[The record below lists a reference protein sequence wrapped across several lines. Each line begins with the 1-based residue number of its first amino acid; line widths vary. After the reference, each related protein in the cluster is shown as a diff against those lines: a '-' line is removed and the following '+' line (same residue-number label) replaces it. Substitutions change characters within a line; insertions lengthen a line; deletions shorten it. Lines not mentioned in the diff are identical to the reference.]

1 MARRKQVSKR
11 RWKARCKA
19 GHLIPLVA
27 IVEHQLER
35 WFEFDHVG
43 FCTEFYRVKHG

>member
-1 MARRKQVSKR
+1 MRCKRTSKR
-11 RWKARCKA
+11 RWKRRAAA

-35 WFEFDHVG
+35 WFDFDLVHVNAAV
-43 FCTEFYRVKHG
+43 YRVRL

>member
-1 MARRKQVSKR
+1 MGRRKRASKR
-11 RWKARCKA
+11 RWKRRAAA
-19 GHLIPLVA
+19 GRAIPLVA

-35 WFEFDHVG
+35 WFEFDHIG